1 MKTRKANKRKQD
13 ILKPM
18 HILYMK
24 CKERDFIETIYQ
36 YFDFIFAS
44 LILFFFVLYE
54 DIAANHYP

>member
-1 MKTRKANKRKQD
+1 
-13 ILKPM
+13 M